1 LSFLKNEKLQKNW
14 DLYFIRNMKNIKL
27 KKSVCVFCGSKNG
40 NSKIFKDAT
49 LELGAQLAKNEIR
62 LVYGGG
68 SLGLM
73 GELSKSVHRNKG
85 EVLGVIPK
93 NLLKIEGINKNHGEI
108 IITDDMHKRKKTMYD
123 NSDAFLCLPGGIGTL
138 EEVSETI
145 TWFQLNIS
153 RKPIFFLNINRYWD
167 NFRILL
173 EQFVSLEFSDK
184 DLLNYFVFF
193 ESVETLMPSL
203 LSSLNIPSKE

>member
-1 LSFLKNEKLQKNW
+1 
-14 DLYFIRNMKNIKL
+14 MKNIKL

-93 NLLKIEGINKNHGEI
+93 NLLEIEGINKNHGEI
-108 IITDDMHKRKKTMYD
+108 IITEDMHKRKKTMYD

-173 EQFVSLEFSDK
+173 EQFVSLEFSNK
-184 DLLNYFVFF
+184 DLLNYFIFF
-193 ESVETLMPSL
+193 DSVETLMPSL

>member
-1 LSFLKNEKLQKNW
+1 
-14 DLYFIRNMKNIKL
+14 MKNIIQ
-27 KKSVCVFCGSKNG
+27 KKSICVFCGSKHG
-40 NSKIFKDAT
+40 NSTIYKDAT
-49 LELGAQLAKNEIR
+49 LELGEQLAKNGIK

-108 IITDDMHKRKKTMYD
+108 IITNDMHKRKKTMYE
-123 NSDAFLCLPGGIGTL
+123 NADAFLCLPGGIGTL

-145 TWFQLNIS
+145 TWFQLKIS
-153 RKPIFFLNINRYWD
+153 RKPIFFLNINGYWN
-167 NFRILL
+167 NFRVLL
-173 EQFVSLEFSDK
+173 EQFVSLEFSDQ
-184 DLLNYFVFF
+184 DLLNYLNFF
-193 ESVETLMPSL
+193 ESVETLIPSL
-203 LSSLNIPSKE
+203 LSSLDLPSKE

>member
-1 LSFLKNEKLQKNW
+1 
-14 DLYFIRNMKNIKL
+14 MKNIKQ
-27 KKSVCVFCGSKNG
+27 KKSICVFCGSRHG
-40 NSKIFKDAT
+40 NSTIYKDAT
-49 LELGAQLAKNEIR
+49 LELGEQLAKNKIK

-108 IITDDMHKRKKTMYD
+108 IITNDMHERKKTMYE
-123 NSDAFLCLPGGIGTL
+123 NADAFLCLPGGIGTL

-145 TWFQLNIS
+145 TWFQLKIS
-153 RKPIFFLNINRYWD
+153 RKPIFFLNVNGYWN
-167 NFRILL
+167 NFRVLL
-173 EQFVSLEFSDK
+173 EQFASLEFSDQ
-184 DLLNYFVFF
+184 DLLNYLNFF
-193 ESVETLMPSL
+193 ESVETLIASL
-203 LSSLNIPSKE
+203 LSSLDIPSKE

>member
-1 LSFLKNEKLQKNW
+1 
-14 DLYFIRNMKNIKL
+14 MKNSKQ
-27 KKSVCVFCGSKNG
+27 KKSICVFCGSKYG
-40 NSKIFKDAT
+40 NSAIYKDAT
-49 LELGAQLAKNEIR
+49 LELGEQLAKNKIK
-62 LVYGGG
+62 LIYGGG

-108 IITDDMHKRKKTMYD
+108 IITDDMHKRKKTMYE
-123 NSDAFLCLPGGIGTL
+123 NADAFLCLPGGIGTL

-145 TWFQLNIS
+145 TWFQLNIN
-153 RKPIFFLNINRYWD
+153 RKPIFFLNINGYWN
-167 NFRILL
+167 NFRVLL
-173 EQFVSLEFSDK
+173 NQFVSLEFSDQ
-184 DLLNYFVFF
+184 DLLNYFIFF

-203 LSSLNIPSKE
+203 LSSLDIPSKE

>member
-1 LSFLKNEKLQKNW
+1 
-14 DLYFIRNMKNIKL
+14 MKNIKQ
-27 KKSVCVFCGSKNG
+27 KKSICVFCGSKNG
-40 NSKIFKDAT
+40 NSAIYKDAV
-49 LELGAQLAKNEIR
+49 LELGEQLAKNEIK
-62 LVYGGG
+62 LIYGGG

-108 IITDDMHKRKKTMYD
+108 IITDDMHKRKKTMYE
-123 NSDAFLCLPGGIGTL
+123 NADAFLCLPGGIGTL

-145 TWFQLNIS
+145 TWFQLNIN
-153 RKPIFFLNINRYWD
+153 RKPIFFLNINGYWN
-167 NFRILL
+167 NFRVLL
-173 EQFVSLEFSDK
+173 EQFVSLEFSDQ
-184 DLLNYFVFF
+184 DLLNYFIFF

-203 LSSLNIPSKE
+203 LSSLDIPSKE